1 MKYIITENRIVK
13 LIHQYL
19 DTKTWKKIDLRI
31 GGFILENLSTEVIR
45 YDVKESLTKPGLYF
59 DEIYINDDFIFEI
72 AEMFGFK
79 SYDRMIIEAII
90 DWFNQKYN
98 KNLTFDN
105 FNILFHDDEEYD
117 DYEN

>member
-13 LIHQYL
+13 LIQHYL
-19 DTKTWKKIDLRI
+19 DAKTWKKIDLRN

-45 YDVKESLTKPGLYF
+45 YDIKESLTKPGLYF
-59 DEIYINDDFIFEI
+59 NEIYINDEFILEI
-72 AEMFGFK
+72 NEMFGLK
-79 SYDRMIIEAII
+79 RHDRTPIDVII

-98 KNLTFDN
+98 KNLTFDD
-105 FNILFHDDEEYD
+105 FNILLHDDEEYD